1 MATCKFIHY
10 EVDAEDANRMREGQ
24 GPLDPFSRQ
33 AANRPDS
40 NIFSRHYETQ
50 FVNCDIRNFPMEV
63 LGKFPVIMADPPW
76 DIHMQLPYG
85 TMADEEMRRMN
96 VQCLQDDGVIF
107 LWVTGRAMELGR
119 ECLHM
124 WGYEFVQELLW
135 VKTNQLQRIIRTG
148 RTGHWINHSKEHC
161 LIGIKGKPQI
171 NNNIDCDVVCA
182 EVRETSRKPD
192 EMYDLLERLAPGT
205 RKLELFGRPHNVHKG
220 WTTLGNQL
228 GKSQVAALA
237 PPPRMG
243 TAHGTAAAPKLW
255 LRELTLT
262 LTPTLTLTLTLT
274 RSPSRG
280 CESGCSTRASSR
292 RRTSPRCRRP
302 PRTRSYRHGAGTSR
316 RRA

>member
-1 MATCKFIHY
+1 
-10 EVDAEDANRMREGQ
+10 MRDGQ
-24 GPLDPFSRQ
+24 GPLDPFARLAS
-33 AANRPDS
+33 NRPNS
-40 NIFSRHYETQ
+40 NMFSRHYESQ
-50 FVNCDIRNFPMEV
+50 FINCDIRNFPMEV

-76 DIHMQLPYG
+76 DIHMELPYG

-96 VQCLQDDGVIF
+96 VQCFQDDGVIF

-119 ECLHM
+119 ECLHI

-192 EMYDLLERLAPGT
+192 EMYDLLERC
-205 RKLELFGRPHNVHKG
+205 
-220 WTTLGNQL
+220 
-228 GKSQVAALA
+228 VAS
-237 PPPRMG
+237 R
-243 TAHGTAAAPKLW
+243 TAAAAPHTPAPVRAPAPPAPAGPDACA
-255 LRELTLT
+255 LRLLAWPRAGSRLARESWSSSAVRTT
-262 LTPTLTLTLTLT
+262 STRDGRRSGTSSGSR

-280 CESGCSTRASSR
+280 FASGCSTRASSS
-292 RRTSPRCRRP
+292 RT
-302 PRTRSYRHGAGTSR
+302 T
-316 RRA
+316 